1 MGPGKEICIRRDD
14 YREVM
19 AVQDKALQPAAEE
32 AEDEADT
39 LGFPDN
45 LVQCIE
51 HPVLPPSTNLVIRE
65 PWPHRQGVPASTATA
80 SRHCPARSA
89 TPRTRHSGC
98 CSPPAHCR
106 SLSPAPCLTGRGDV
120 TPCFDTPRTR
130 KLQGTGPRAGGES
143 KAGYPNTVAV
153 LWLRVTLDLVNPHHA

>member
-65 PWPHRQGVPASTATA
+65 PWPHRQGVPASTSTA
-80 SRHCPARSA
+80 SVRYPAHSA
-89 TPRTRHSGC
+89 TPRTHHTRC
-98 CSPPAHCR
+98 C
-106 SLSPAPCLTGRGDV
+106 
-120 TPCFDTPRTR
+120 
-130 KLQGTGPRAGGES
+130 
-143 KAGYPNTVAV
+143 
-153 LWLRVTLDLVNPHHA
+153 